1 MAEEN
6 SQGQQNTQG
15 IGASLNSFSKGL
27 NQDLAKTIYKEGNYL
42 DALNITLLTDNGLS
56 TAVVQ
61 NKKGTKLQIQFPATI
76 PAATYETNG
85 EYPQVV
91 PAQENLKVIEGIA
104 ITEGDNT
111 ERLFFFTK
119 SNTVGNLN
127 DNGYGQIWRCS
138 FLGTTDNI
146 SGAINGYELTVNGH
160 MMYNRDLN
168 FKNVQRIKAIG
179 KYENQ
184 NFSRIYWTDGGFN
197 PVRSIN
203 TVGALTTVI
212 QTPVR
217 SLNIVAESNLNSPV
231 VKRLIKGG
239 LPEGKYQLAYR
250 LLSKHGDL
258 TNFSTCS
265 NLIDVIEGYEF
276 NSEFDYPISDTIDIT
291 TDVLAATDT
300 KEVMD
305 SQKGIEF
312 YIPSIDKDYQ
322 MIQYVLIYYSQPD
335 LPEIYMYP
343 YKEISLYTNQNESF
357 TDLYSD
363 TSLLTTEEF
372 NIMYSPFEK
381 ARTIEVKDNILF
393 AANTTN
399 DMFKVNVDYRAYRY
413 NSAGQATT
421 YELDGTTNTFN
432 TNYPNNNLLDVINP
446 YNDES
451 GTVFGLISGN
461 TTNWFYNQQYK
472 FQQNGTILGG
482 QGPNISYTFGTTSMV
497 MDHQAQLVSNKP
509 PFIKTQPDSS
519 NLLIGVPNHVTNNN
533 GSFSSL
539 KSPYKSSCQVSWQ
552 RGEVYRFGITFYNKK
567 GQASYVNWVGDIKM
581 PDFNEVANNPA
592 SLLSSYN
599 DATGALTMFSTYID
613 FSVNIPQDLAEEIS
627 GFRIVYVE
635 RQEND
640 KTRFGTGITG
650 GLNEF
655 KRFDISTVTIPAY
668 IINIIVTVFCHI
680 VDQFLDDIGGPQDVF
695 NIKENIKGRVITN
708 LALALYRKLYTLD
721 VPINKLTN
729 INDLA
734 DFVETVLDGAVNRG
748 DSGSSF
754 GGKALIKVLFAKT
767 IDRIKET
774 VKDKFRKTLAKKV
787 AGIHEN
793 VLSLGQ
799 RGFSESFFTTGQ
811 GTGNIGYVISP
822 TVDFNKYTFKQGD
835 YLKPINMFE
844 KNGKIINEIH
854 RDTSVGL
861 YNILDAS
868 AYLKKWYRGKTINWN
883 RVADSDLRRIY
894 IKTEKVLQ
902 PGELLGT
909 GIDSL
914 FTGSTGSSGSEI
926 GFVFSN
932 SYISSIPQ
940 ANQLGQ
946 IMQSDET
953 PDNITEYLNAAR
965 DKYNEAQPPTGPYPM
980 PAVLNSFTSDI
991 IQQLTRPHMTLGIG
1005 DKKHFIVT
1013 DSTFGGI
1020 NDNTEA
1026 IPVTPWDD
1034 RFPNPIHFPDWELYG
1049 DNESYLRKLFY
1060 GNSTNSVTD
1069 ENKETIRKIDYNG
1082 DYTVSYN
1089 REISIN
1095 QYGGVGYSS
1104 RANNEYIPASEF
1116 YSFTT
1121 RVGDRTYTIKANLGD
1136 TYLGVYDAVDY
1147 AYYYNQV
1154 RPAGYQEPIRTKKGM
1169 YHIFPCEASFNFTLR
1184 EGEHPIISLSL
1195 DDLNE
1200 YSDFKIDAEP
1210 VTKKSNIFKIVKG
1223 VAKVVRYYSI
1233 YATGGLSLLAT
1244 KTNVNKRMINDGP
1257 DTAKNVL
1264 RTARFLLSE
1273 FKYNDVFHQ
1282 KYNIQK
1288 YFPPSMFFDNEVD
1301 QYTNRI
1307 WHSKPKID
1315 GEVIDSWRDF
1325 QFVDYI
1331 DVEGTQGPIV
1341 EIVVNKNKIFFYQ
1354 TNGIGI
1360 ASSNERGALQGS
1372 DGSIVL
1378 SNNKVLLRYDYITKE
1393 TGTSHQYGVINTNN
1407 AVYHYDGSLK
1417 KIFKIGEGLECISDN
1432 LGLFSKLQSV
1442 NNNINKSFNGIHG
1455 VYDTEYQTVYF
1466 TFLDPVNSENSFTL
1480 GYNEK
1485 LQAFESFYS
1494 FKPKIYFKLNTR
1506 VFSSL
1511 SDDKCYWHNKG
1522 DYGSFYGTTYPSKIK
1537 LLTNEAPLTTKVW
1550 DIQKFQTQ
1558 VYDSAGV
1565 LLNNDTFDF
1574 IQHKTENQDTGLI
1587 TLIPQSNIIKKER
1600 DWKLIVD
1607 RDINNATFSTL
1618 SKPRLRDMYLETEIT
1633 FTNESNKRFILHPIT
1648 TFFRQSIH

>member
-119 SNTVGNLN
+119 SNTVGNLS
-127 DNGYGQIWRCS
+127 DNGYGQIWRCN

-184 NFSRIYWTDGGFN
+184 NFSRIYWTDGGLN

-203 TVGALTTVI
+203 TVGSLGIII

-217 SLNIVAESNLNSPV
+217 TLNIVSECNLDSPV
-231 VKRLIKGG
+231 ISRLIKGS

-250 LLSKHGDL
+250 VLSENGDL

-265 NLIDVIEGYEF
+265 NLIDVIEGNEF
-276 NSEFDYPISDTIDIT
+276 NSELGYPLADTIDIT
-291 TDVLAATDT
+291 TDVMAATDT
-300 KEVMD
+300 KEVID
-305 SQKGIEF
+305 SDKGIEF
-312 YIPSIDKDYQ
+312 YIPNIDKDYQ
-322 MIQYVLIYYSQPD
+322 MIQYALIYYSQPN
-335 LPEIYMYP
+335 LPEIFVYP
-343 YKEISLYTNQNESF
+343 YKEISLYNNQFESF

-363 TSLLTTEEF
+363 TFLLTTEEF
-372 NIMYSPFEK
+372 NIMYAPFEK
-381 ARTIEVKDNILF
+381 VRTIEVKDNILF

-421 YELDGTTNTFN
+421 YELDGTTNTFS
-432 TNYPNNNLLDVINP
+432 TAYPNNPLLDVINP

-451 GTVFGLISGN
+451 GKVFGLVPSGD
-461 TTNWFYNQQYK
+461 TTNWYNNQQYK
-472 FQQNGTILGG
+472 YQQNGVTLGG
-482 QGPNISYTFGTTSMV
+482 QGPNVNYTFGTTQIVVDSSINP
-497 MDHQAQLVSNKP
+497 ALKINRAP
-509 PFIKTQPDSS
+509 LIKTKVDNNNTLTS
-519 NLLIGVPNHVTNNN
+519 VPNHITNNN

-539 KSPYKSSCQVSWQ
+539 KSPYKASCQVSWQ

-567 GQASYVNWVGDIKM
+567 GQASYVNWIGDIKM
-581 PDFNEVANNPA
+581 PDFNETNNAA
-592 SLLSSYN
+592 SLLSTSNNVELKMY
-599 DATGALTMFSTYID
+599 STYINFD
-613 FSVNIPQDLAEEIS
+613 INVPQDLAEEIS

-640 KTRFGTGITG
+640 KTRFGTAITG
-650 GLNEF
+650 GMQTFDRININNNTLGINYTISIIATVICY
-655 KRFDISTVTIPAY
+655 KIGNYIDDIDGNTQDPFDIKA
-668 IINIIVTVFCHI
+668 
-680 VDQFLDDIGGPQDVF
+680 DIRKKVMQAAATAISKKLNNMPQAAQQ
-695 NIKENIKGRVITN
+695 RV
-708 LALALYRKLYTLD
+708 
-721 VPINKLTN
+721 VSSE
-729 INDLA
+729 DLA
-734 DFVETVLDGAVNRG
+734 DLVDSVLDGATNNAGGFWGALTGGGSLLKMIFPKTVEKIKESIKEDLRKVLAYKVAGLHPNVYSLG
-748 DSGSSF
+748 QIGFADSAINGSSF
-754 GGKALIKVLFAKT
+754 G
-767 IDRIKET
+767 
-774 VKDKFRKTLAKKV
+774 
-787 AGIHEN
+787 H
-793 VLSLGQ
+793 LGY
-799 RGFSESFFTTGQ
+799 T
-811 GTGNIGYVISP
+811 ISP
-822 TVDFNKYTFKQGD
+822 NVDFNKYEFKQGD
-835 YLKPINMFE
+835 YLKPVNIFKENN
-844 KNGKIINEIH
+844 KLINELH
-854 RDTSVGL
+854 RDSTVGL
-861 YNILDAS
+861 YNILDSS
-868 AYLKKWYRGKTINWN
+868 AYLRKWYKGTNIPWN
-883 RVADSDLRRIY
+883 QVADSDARRIY
-894 IKTEKVLQ
+894 INNQKVLV

-909 GIDSL
+909 GFDNILNSQNSE
-914 FTGSTGSSGSEI
+914 STDLDFLI
-926 GFVFSN
+926 SN

-940 ANQLGQ
+940 ANKRGEIIGPREGTLNPLDVLQAVEDGLLAAGV
-946 IMQSDET
+946 T
-953 PDNITEYLNAAR
+953 YVFTESASYL
-965 DKYNEAQPPTGPYPM
+965 KKL
-980 PAVLNSFTSDI
+980 V
-991 IQQLTRPHMTLGIG
+991 RPHTVLGIG
-1005 DKKHFIVT
+1005 DKKHMIVT
-1013 DSTFGGI
+1013 DAVFGSNGVPI
-1020 NDNTEA
+1020 DDPWADN
-1026 IPVTPWDD
+1026 
-1034 RFPNPIHFPDWELYG
+1034 PNHYED
-1049 DNESYLRKLFY
+1049 ESHKSDLLLEWKYESKDALR
-1060 GNSTNSVTD
+1060 
-1069 ENKETIRKIDYNG
+1069 RKDYSG
-1082 DYTVSYN
+1082 DYTVTYC
-1089 REISIN
+1089 RPISIN
-1095 QYGGVGYSS
+1095 QYGGIGYTS
-1104 RANNEYIPASEF
+1104 RANNEYIPASEY
-1116 YSFTT
+1116 YSYTT
-1121 RVGDRTYTIKANLGD
+1121 RLGKTVNIKANLGD
-1136 TYLGVYDAVDY
+1136 TYIGVYDAVSY
-1147 AYYYNQV
+1147 CYYYNQV
-1154 RPAGYQEPIRTKKGM
+1154 RPAGYQDPIRTKKGM
-1169 YHIFPCEASFNFTLR
+1169 YEIFPCEASFNFTLR
-1184 EGEHPIISLSL
+1184 EGNHPIVSLSP
-1195 DDLNE
+1195 DDLKEN
-1200 YSDFKIDAEP
+1200 SDFKTESISNPDQSKLYNFMKKAKN
-1210 VTKKSNIFKIVKG
+1210 VTKAVTTLTPILIYRYIFK
-1223 VAKVVRYYSI
+1223 
-1233 YATGGLSLLAT
+1233 
-1244 KTNVNKRMINDGP
+1244 KRMIKNGP
-1257 DTAKNVL
+1257 DTANLVL
-1264 RTARFLLSE
+1264 RTERFLLSE

-1288 YFPPSMFFDNEVD
+1288 YFPPSLFFNNEVD
-1301 QYTNRI
+1301 EYTSRI

-1325 QFVDYI
+1325 QFVDYL

-1341 EIVVNKNKIFFYQ
+1341 EIVVNKNKILFYQ

-1360 ASSNERGALQGS
+1360 ASSNERGAVQGS
-1372 DGSIVL
+1372 EGNIIL

-1393 TGTSHQYGVINTNN
+1393 TGTSHQYSVINTNM
-1407 AVYHYDGSLK
+1407 AIYHYDNNLK
-1417 KIFKIGEGLECISDN
+1417 KIFQVSDSNPYQGKSGLECISDN

-1558 VYDSAGV
+1558 VYDSTGV

>member
-1 MAEEN
+1 MAAEN
-6 SQGQQNTQG
+6 QRGSQNMQSTNASINT
-15 IGASLNSFSKGL
+15 FSKGI
-27 NQDLAKTIYKEGNYL
+27 NQDLAKTVYKEGNYL
-42 DALNITLLTDNGLS
+42 DALNITLLTDSGLS
-56 TAVVQ
+56 TAVIQ
-61 NKKGTKLQIQFPATI
+61 NKKGNKLQIQFPTTI
-76 PAATYETNG
+76 PAATYEFNG

-91 PAQENLKVIEGIA
+91 PAQENLKALEGIA
-104 ITEGDNT
+104 VTEGNGT
-111 ERLFFFTK
+111 QVLFFFTK
-119 SNTVGNLN
+119 SNAVGNLS
-127 DNGYGQIWRCS
+127 DNGYGQIWRCN
-138 FLGTTDNI
+138 FLGTTDDI

-160 MMYNRDLN
+160 MMYNRNLN
-168 FKNVQRIKAIG
+168 FKFVERIKAIC

-184 NFSRIYWTDGGFN
+184 NFSRIYWTDGGLN

-203 TVGALTTVI
+203 TVGPLTTVI

-217 SLNIVAESNLNSPV
+217 SLNIVSDANLNSPV

-239 LPEGKYQLAYR
+239 LPEGRYQLSYR
-250 LLSKHGDL
+250 LLSKNGDL

-276 NSEFDYPISDTIDIT
+276 NSEFDYPISDTIGVT
-291 TDVLAATDT
+291 TDVMATTDT
-300 KEVMD
+300 MEVMD

-312 YIPSIDKDYQ
+312 YIPNIDKDYQ
-322 MIQYVLIYYSQPD
+322 MIQYALIYYNQPD
-335 LPEIYMYP
+335 LPEIFIYP

-363 TSLLTTEEF
+363 TSILTTEEF
-372 NIMYSPFEK
+372 NIMYAPFEK

-413 NSAGQATT
+413 NAVGVATT

-432 TNYPNNNLLDVINP
+432 TNYPNNDLLDVINP

-451 GTVFGLISGN
+451 GKVFGLIPNGN
-461 TTNWFYNQQYK
+461 TTNWFNNQQYK
-472 FQQNGTILGG
+472 FQQNGVTLGG
-482 QGPNISYTFGTTSMV
+482 QGPNIKYTFGTTSMV

-509 PFIKTQPDSS
+509 PFIKTKVDNS
-519 NLLIGVPNHVTNNN
+519 NVLIGVPNHVTNNN

-581 PDFNEVANNPA
+581 PDFNEVANNPM
-592 SLLSSYN
+592 SLLSSY
-599 DATGALTMFSTYID
+599 DDGTGALTMYSTYID
-613 FSVNIPQDLAEEIS
+613 FDVNIPQDLAEEIS
-627 GFRIVYVE
+627 GFKIVYVE

-650 GLNEF
+650 GLNEHIRINIEGRPKF
-655 KRFDISTVTIPAY
+655 E

-680 VDQFLDDIGGPQDVF
+680 VDQFLDDIGGPEDVF
-695 NIKENIKGRVITN
+695 KIKENIKGQVITN

-721 VPINKLTN
+721 IPINKFTN
-729 INDLA
+729 INDLS
-734 DFVETVLDGAVNRG
+734 DFVETVLDGAVNTQG
-748 DSGSSF
+748 GFFSGTS
-754 GGKALIKVLFAKT
+754 LVKVLFAKT

-799 RGFSESFFTTGQ
+799 RGFSESVISSPQ
-811 GTGNIGYVISP
+811 GKGNVGYVISP

-844 KNGKIINEIH
+844 QNGKIINEIH

-914 FTGSTGSSGSEI
+914 FTGSAGDNGSEV
-926 GFVFSN
+926 GFVLSN

-940 ANQLGQ
+940 SNQLGQ
-946 IMQSDET
+946 IIQSTVVD
-953 PDNITEYLNAAR
+953 DNITEYLESAR
-965 DKYNEAQPPTGPYPM
+965 EKYNDAPPPNGPDPM
-980 PAVLNSFTSDI
+980 PQPINTLTSDL
-991 IQQLTRPHMTLGIG
+991 IQKLTRPHMTLGIG

-1013 DSTFGGI
+1013 DSRFGGI
-1020 NDNTEA
+1020 NDNVEA
-1026 IPVTPWDD
+1026 VPVSITQ
-1034 RFPNPIHFPDWELYG
+1034 FPDTNYLSTFEIYG
-1049 DNESYLRKLFY
+1049 DNESYLSLLFY
-1060 GNSTNSVTD
+1060 GQDTPTD
-1069 ENKETIRKIDYNG
+1069 ENKETIRKVDYSG

-1089 REISIN
+1089 REISVN
-1095 QYGGVGYSS
+1095 QYGGVGYTS

-1121 RVGDRTYTIKANLGD
+1121 RVGDRTYNIKANLGD

-1147 AYYYNQV
+1147 AYYFNQI
-1154 RPAGYQEPIRTKKGM
+1154 RPAGYQDPIRTKKGM

-1200 YSDFKIDAEP
+1200 YSDLKTDAEP
-1210 VTKKSNIFKIVKG
+1210 VTKKSNVFKIAKTA
-1223 VAKVVRYYSI
+1223 AKVVRYWSI

-1244 KTNVNKRMINDGP
+1244 KRTVNKRMINDGP
-1257 DTAKNVL
+1257 DTANLVL
-1264 RTARFLLSE
+1264 RTSRFLLSE
-1273 FKYNDVFHQ
+1273 FRYNDVFHQ

-1288 YFPPSMFFDNEVD
+1288 YFPPSMFFANEVD

-1325 QFVDYI
+1325 QFVDYL

-1341 EIVVNKNKIFFYQ
+1341 ELVVNKNKIFFYQ

-1360 ASSNERGALQGS
+1360 ASSNERGAVQGA

-1393 TGTSHQYGVINTNN
+1393 TGTIHQYSVINTNSSI
-1407 AVYHYDGSLK
+1407 YHYDDSIK
-1417 KIFKIGEGLECISDN
+1417 KIFKVGEGLECISDN

-1442 NNNINKSFNGIHG
+1442 NNNINKLFNGVHG
-1455 VYDTEYQTVYF
+1455 VYDTEYQTIYY
-1466 TFLDPVNSENSFTL
+1466 TFLDRVNPENSFTL

-1485 LQAFESFYS
+1485 MQAFESFYS

-1511 SDDKCYWHNKG
+1511 GDNKCYWHNKG
-1522 DYGSFYGTTYPSKIK
+1522 NYGQFYDTYFPSKLK
-1537 LLTNEAPLTTKVW
+1537 FLTNENPLQTKVW
-1550 DIQKFQTQ
+1550 DNQQYQTE
-1558 VYDSAGV
+1558 VYDTNGV
-1565 LLNNDTFDF
+1565 LQNLITIDS
-1574 IQHKTENQDTGLI
+1574 IQHRTENQATNLI
-1587 TLIPQSNIIKKER
+1587 TLIPQDNINKVER
-1600 DWKLIVD
+1600 DWKLQIE
-1607 RDINNATFSTL
+1607 RDVANATYSTL
-1618 SKPRLRDMYLETEIT
+1618 SKPRLRDMYLQTELSFVNKDNQRLIVHPIIT
-1633 FTNESNKRFILHPIT
+1633 FY
-1648 TFFRQSIH
+1648 RQSIH

>member
-1 MAEEN
+1 MN
-6 SQGQQNTQG
+6 QTVNTFTAG
-15 IGASLNSFSKGL
+15 I
-27 NQDLAKTIYKEGNYL
+27 NQDLAKTVYKEGNYL
-42 DALNITLLTDNGLS
+42 DGLNITLLTDNGLS

-85 EYPQVV
+85 EYPQIV
-91 PAQENLKVIEGIA
+91 PAQENLKAIEGIA
-104 ITEGDNT
+104 ITEGNGV

-119 SNTVGNLN
+119 SNTVGNIN

-146 SGAINGYELTVNGH
+146 SGAINGYELTVNSH

-168 FKNVQRIKAIG
+168 FNNVQRIKALG

-184 NFSRIYWTDGGFN
+184 NYSRIYWTDGGFN

-203 TVGALTTVI
+203 TIGSLGNII

-217 SLNIVAESNLNSPV
+217 SLNLVSDVNLDSPV
-231 VKRLIKGG
+231 IKRLIKGE
-239 LPEGKYQLAYR
+239 LPEGRYQLAYR
-250 LLSKHGDL
+250 LLSKNGDL

-265 NLIDVIEGYEF
+265 NLIDVIEGDEF
-276 NSEFDYPISDTIDIT
+276 NSEFGYPVANTIEYS
-291 TDVLAATDT
+291 TDVMAETDT
-300 KEVMD
+300 KDVID
-305 SQKGIEF
+305 SNKGIEF
-312 YIPSIDKDYQ
+312 YIPHIDKDYQ
-322 MIQYVLIYYSQPD
+322 MIQYALIYYSQPN
-335 LPEIYMYP
+335 LPEIYVYP
-343 YKEISLYTNQNESF
+343 YKEVSLYTNQNESF

-363 TSLLTTEEF
+363 TFLMTTEEF
-372 NIMYSPFEK
+372 NVMYAPFEK
-381 ARTIEVKDNILF
+381 AKTIEIKDNILF

-399 DMFKVNVDYRAYRY
+399 EMFKVDVDYRAYRY
-413 NSAGQATT
+413 NSAGEATT
-421 YELDGTTNTFN
+421 YELDGNINTFN

-472 FQQNGTILGG
+472 FQQDGVTVGG
-482 QGPNISYTFGTTSMV
+482 IGPNISYTFGTTEMIV
-497 MDHQAQLVSNKP
+497 DTNQLNINRAP
-509 PFIKTQPDSS
+509 LIQTDIDNS
-519 NLLIGVPNHVTNNN
+519 NLIASTPNHTTNNN

-539 KSPYKSSCQVSWQ
+539 KSPYKASCQVSWQ

-567 GQASYVNWVGDIKM
+567 GQASYVNWIGDIKM
-581 PDFNEVANNPA
+581 PDFNEVYNNPM
-592 SLLSSYN
+592 SLLSRYGDN
-599 DATGALTMFSTYID
+599 GKLLMYSTYID

-640 KTRFGTGITG
+640 KTRFGTAITG
-650 GLNEF
+650 GMQS
-655 KRFDISTVTIPAY
+655 FDRLKIGTTGNNDAENLSITISIITTVICYKVGNY
-668 IINIIVTVFCHI
+668 IDEI
-680 VDQFLDDIGGPQDVF
+680 DGPMDIF
-695 NIKENIKGRVITN
+695 EIKENIREKIMKNVAAAIVAKMASMPLPAAQRV
-708 LALALYRKLYTLD
+708 
-721 VPINKLTN
+721 VSSE
-729 INDLA
+729 DLA
-734 DFVETVLDGAVNRG
+734 DFVDSVLDGGVNTRG
-748 DSGSSF
+748 GLTI
-754 GGKALIKVLFAKT
+754 GGNLFKIIPQKLIDKIKESIKEDLRKVLAH
-767 IDRIKET
+767 
-774 VKDKFRKTLAKKV
+774 KV
-787 AGIHEN
+787 AGLHPN
-793 VLSLGQ
+793 VYCLGQ
-799 RGFSESFFTTGQ
+799 KGLAYSQINASETAA
-811 GTGNIGYVISP
+811 IGYTLSP
-822 TVDFNKYTFKQGD
+822 IIDFNKYTFKQGD
-835 YLKPINMFE
+835 YLKPINIFE
-844 KNGKIINEIH
+844 QDQKIIYEVH
-854 RDTSVGL
+854 RDSSVGL
-861 YNILDAS
+861 YNVLDSS
-868 AYLKKWYRGKTINWN
+868 AYLRKWYKGRTLAWN
-883 RVADSDLRRIY
+883 KVADSDKRRMY
-894 IKTEKVLQ
+894 IKNQKVLI
-902 PGELLGT
+902 PGELLGA
-909 GIDSL
+909 GFDNVL
-914 FTGSTGSSGSEI
+914 SSSNSDGNPLDYLI
-926 GFVFSN
+926 SN

-940 ANQLGQ
+940 TNKRGDILGLASYILTDVTQ
-946 IMQSDET
+946 AVSDGFQ
-953 PDNITEYLNAAR
+953 NAR
-965 DKYNEAQPPTGPYPM
+965 DQNSDYDVPYYNAG
-980 PAVLNSFTSDI
+980 ASLDFLKKVL
-991 IQQLTRPHMTLGIG
+991 RPHTVLGIG
-1005 DKKHFIVT
+1005 DKKHMIVT
-1013 DSTFGGI
+1013 SPTWGGDGI
-1020 NDNTEA
+1020 EVAT
-1026 IPVTPWDD
+1026 I
-1034 RFPNPIHFPDWELYG
+1034 FPPNNSYYES
-1049 DNESYLRKLFY
+1049 ESYLQELKNLFN
-1060 GNSTNSVTD
+1060 GTRD
-1069 ENKETIRKIDYNG
+1069 TIRLKDYAG
-1082 DYTVSYN
+1082 DYTAVYC
-1089 REISIN
+1089 RPISIN

-1104 RANNEYIPASEF
+1104 RANNEYIPASDF
-1116 YSFTT
+1116 YSYRNNLAS
-1121 RVGDRTYTIKANLGD
+1121 RVNVKANLGD
-1136 TYLGVYDAVDY
+1136 TYLGVYDAVNY
-1147 AYYYNQV
+1147 CYYYNQV
-1154 RPAGYQEPIRTKKGM
+1154 RPIGYQDPIRTKKGM
-1169 YHIFPCEASFNFTLR
+1169 YEIFPCEASFNFALR
-1184 EGEHPIISLSL
+1184 EGNRPIVSLSP
-1195 DDLNE
+1195 DDLKEN
-1200 YSDFKIDAEP
+1200 SDFKTESISNPDQSKFFNFA
-1210 VTKKSNIFKIVKG
+1210 KKSKT
-1223 VAKVVRYYSI
+1223 AKVAGVV
-1233 YATGGLSLLAT
+1233 AGTLVFGAVLPLALARGAI
-1244 KTNVNKRMINDGP
+1244 NNRFFKRVQKDGP
-1257 DTAKNVL
+1257 DTANLVL
-1264 RTARFLLSE
+1264 RNERFLLSE

-1288 YFPPSMFFDNEVD
+1288 YFPPSMFFDSEVD

-1354 TNGIGI
+1354 TNGVGV
-1360 ASSNERGALQGS
+1360 ASSNERGAVQGT

-1393 TGTSHQYGVINTNN
+1393 TGTSHQYSVINTNM
-1407 AVYHYDGSLK
+1407 VIYHYDDSLK

-1455 VYDTEYQTVYF
+1455 VYDTEYQTLYF

-1550 DIQKFQTQ
+1550 DNQKFQTQ